1 MKFQLTDNNK
11 ITDDRREISTC
22 NSSLDKALKT
32 TEVGKKLEYNLG
44 DNIDWSNNWDED
56 YIRNEK
62 EASLC

>member
-32 TEVGKKLEYNLG
+32 TEVGKKLEYN
-44 DNIDWSNNWDED
+44 NWEED